1 VYPPGGVDGERG
13 VVPVSACLIIGRV
26 PGIWRLDEAPY
37 EADPDDGEYPWG
49 WLLLRRNRTASM
61 PSANA
66 PPAKAIGCRRANPS
80 TSATS

>member
-1 VYPPGGVDGERG
+1 VYPPGGIDGERG
-13 VVPVSACLIIGRV
+13 IVPGPACPIIGRV
-26 PGIWRLDEAPY
+26 LGIWRLREVP
-37 EADPDDGEYPWG
+37 EPADGSEYPWG

-80 TSATS
+80 TSETS